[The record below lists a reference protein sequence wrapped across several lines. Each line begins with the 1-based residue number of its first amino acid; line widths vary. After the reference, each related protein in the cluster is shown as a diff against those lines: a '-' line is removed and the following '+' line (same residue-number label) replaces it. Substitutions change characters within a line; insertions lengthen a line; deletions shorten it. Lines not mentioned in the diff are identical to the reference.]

1 MSPDAY
7 NPNFGYTMPSGSK
20 WGFGSD
26 KRKGVANTVN
36 SPGAGTYVIPS
47 KMVEGP
53 KFVMG
58 SRLDNE
64 KNSPNKANPGPGQY
78 DL

>member
-1 MSPDAY
+1 
-7 NPNFGYTMPSGSK
+7 MPQGSK

-26 KRKGVANTVN
+26 KRKGMGVENN
-36 SPGAGTYVIPS
+36 SPGAGTYQIAS
-47 KMVEGP
+47 TISDGP

-58 SRLDNE
+58 SRLTNE
-64 KNSPNKANPGPGQY
+64 SSGMKLNPGPGQY